1 MASNFGNRDE
11 VKDDSQDML
20 VFDITYSPRT
30 LGKDYRV
37 IGLVLPLD
45 KAEIV
50 PVPKT
55 IEVELKPRYKALI
68 AVCLCAGLA
77 GAGAIALIANS
88 TNSSG
93 ETIAYSAKR
102 KGTPRPPGSY

>member
-1 MASNFGNRDE
+1 MARNFRTRNE
-11 VKDDSQDML
+11 VKDATQDIW
-20 VFDITYSPRT
+20 FFE
-30 LGKDYRV
+30 LGVTDRKLERSLRIV
-37 IGLVLPLD
+37 GLVLPLG

-50 PVPKT
+50 PVSQT
-55 IEVELKPRYKALI
+55 IEVESKPRYKALI

-77 GAGAIALIANS
+77 GAFGIALIANS

-102 KGTPRPPGSY
+102 KGTSRPPGSY